1 MPPFAPASIDGVG
14 KIWWNNPDL
23 RELFDEEK
31 TLVKKNPPTAAMAVA
46 DRWHAV
52 HNVELIAPI
61 ISKMQEAHVIK
72 TPYIEQ
78 LEQEVTLFHAWRES
92 NGKLDESN
100 PPKITTDETVIH
112 LDASS
117 IKKILI
123 CARYHYKR
131 PHVPRDRESK
141 KT

>member
-31 TLVKKNPPTAAMAVA
+31 TLVKKKPPTAAMAVA

-92 NGKLDESN
+92 NGK
-100 PPKITTDETVIH
+100 IG
-112 LDASS
+112 
-117 IKKILI
+117 
-123 CARYHYKR
+123 
-131 PHVPRDRESK
+131 
-141 KT
+141 